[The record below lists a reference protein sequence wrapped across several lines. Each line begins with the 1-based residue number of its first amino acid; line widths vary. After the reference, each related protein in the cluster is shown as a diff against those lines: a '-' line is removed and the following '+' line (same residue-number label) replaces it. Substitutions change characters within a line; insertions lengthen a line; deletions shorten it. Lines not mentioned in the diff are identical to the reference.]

1 MSTLDD
7 SAIIEIK
14 DFKKNFKGVQAVNG
28 ISLEIKRGELFSILG
43 PNGAGK
49 TTLLRMLTGVL
60 TPTSGDAIIKGHSIL
75 TGKKKI
81 VKIIGVCP
89 QDITIYEVLRAEEN
103 VEFVANIH
111 GIPRK
116 EAKEKAKKLLE
127 QFGIAGR
134 KDWSKHFSGGM
145 QRRLNL
151 AMALVFEPEILFLDE
166 PTAGLDPQARRLV
179 WDYILNLKNKGL
191 TILLMTHDMVEADSL
206 SDQIAIIDHG
216 KVIVQGTPTELKEK
230 YGSDNILEISFCEQ
244 QDLEMVKNNIR
255 EISFVR
261 TWKEINTNGR
271 NTLLIAFQGGLKSLV
286 KIIQKGLLESIGEI
300 ENMKFRQN
308 SLEDVFLNLTGRRL
322 RD

>member
-1 MSTLDD
+1 MSTLNN
-7 SAIIEIK
+7 SVIIEVK
-14 DFKKNFKGVQAVNG
+14 EFKKNFKEVKAVDG
-28 ISLEIKRGELFSILG
+28 ISLKIKKGELFSILG

-60 TPTSGDAIIKGHSIL
+60 TPTSGDAIINGYSIL
-75 TGKKKI
+75 SGRKEI

-103 VEFVANIH
+103 LEFVAKMH
-111 GIPRK
+111 EIPRK

-127 QFGIAGR
+127 EFGIAGR

-151 AMALVFEPEILFLDE
+151 AMALVFDPQILFLDE

-179 WDYILNLKNKGL
+179 WDFILNLKNKGI
-191 TILLMTHDMVEADSL
+191 TIILMTHDMVEADSL

-216 KVIVQGTPTELKEK
+216 KIIVQGTPSELKEK
-230 YGSDNILEISFCEQ
+230 YGSDNIIEISFHEQ
-244 QDLEMVKNNIR
+244 KDLDIVKSNIQNVT
-255 EISFVR
+255 FVR
-261 TWKEINTNGR
+261 TWKEINNNGK
-271 NTLLIAFQGGLKSLV
+271 NALLIAFQGGLKNLV
-286 KIIQKGLLESIGEI
+286 KIIQKGLIESIGEI

-322 RD
+322 RN